1 MASEF
6 TSSQCC
12 RVDVESH
19 SARCITNGIS
29 KITPYILFHGLAA
42 TPPFGGVQ
50 CIFLYIAGACAP
62 AYWLPPRGSYLIL
75 HNSRGFRLRQA
86 YAVTNRRL
94 RGSTPGLF
102 YDAGAQKVGSLTLA
116 GAPHN
121 YQFVGG
127 PEFLEMPK
135 VQFTK

>member
-1 MASEF
+1 MASVF

-62 AYWLPPRGSYLIL
+62 AYWLPPRGSYLFL
-75 HNSRGFRLRQA
+75 HISRGFRLRQA
-86 YAVTNRRL
+86 YAVTSRRW

-102 YDAGAQKVGSLTLA
+102 Y
-116 GAPHN
+116 GAPRRGSKSRLTN
-121 YQFVGG
+121 ARGAPPQLPICGG
-127 PEFLEMPK
+127 AEFLEMPY
-135 VQFTK
+135 